1 MTHVRSLF
9 ALVVA
14 AGMALIWAAGGAGH
28 GFTSMFGYVSTVSG
42 VDPLVVGVTAR
53 VLQGDD
59 RLRVSSL
66 GRQTIVILG
75 YGREPYL
82 RFTPRGVW
90 ENVNSPAV
98 YRNRDRWGVAVVPA
112 SATARATPR
121 WRRVSRVPTWEWH
134 DHRIHWMRKGQA
146 PRVIRA
152 EPRQQHKV
160 FDWRVPARADG
171 KPFAITG
178 FLGYAPP
185 LLVTS
190 DESNTRQVAMWAAA
204 GGIALVTAAVAFLL
218 LLRRRPGHPG
228 VAPHPGGESG
238 STRHPPG
245 A

>member
-1 MTHVRSLF
+1 MRNISGLL
-9 ALVVA
+9 ALVTT
-14 AGMALIWAAGGAGH
+14 AGLVLAWAAGAAGH
-28 GFTSMFGYVSTVSG
+28 GFTSMYGYVSTVSG
-42 VDPLVVGVTAR
+42 VDPLVLGVTAR

-75 YGREPYL
+75 YEREPYL

-98 YRNRDRWGVAVVPA
+98 YRNRDRWAVAVVPD
-112 SATARATPR
+112 SATARAKPR
-121 WRRVSRVPTWEWH
+121 WRRVSRVATWEWH
-134 DHRIHWMRKGQA
+134 DHRIHWMRKGQT
-146 PRVIRA
+146 PRVIQA

-190 DESNTRQVAMWAAA
+190 DDSNTGRMVMWAAA
-204 GGIALVTAAVAFLL
+204 GGTAVVTAAAAFL
-218 LLRRRPGHPG
+218 LLRRRRAHP
-228 VAPHPGGESG
+228 VAPHPGGEAG